1 MSFSIQLLF
10 LGLPGANV
18 ICVEFSGLPD
28 DKRFLLCLATC
39 QWSSCVPSCIPV
51 HHYTFLLHLLEV
63 PPNHESILTL
73 LQPQVGISAALCSQ
87 LLKSVLTSVQGRP
100 GASLDQ
106 GVSGH
111 MPHAQ
116 SLAAAIP
123 EGLMA
128 ASSKSLGLSAQPTL
142 PLPSSSRRRS
152 LDRGGSRSVRTCR
165 LHNGWLS
172 TYLPA
177 AFALVLTS

>member
-1 MSFSIQLLF
+1 MAGYLSV
-10 LGLPGANV
+10 V
-18 ICVEFSGLPD
+18 IMCTFMY
-28 DKRFLLCLATC
+28 TC
-39 QWSSCVPSCIPV
+39 ASL
-51 HHYTFLLHLLEV
+51 TFLLHLLEV

-128 ASSKSLGLSAQPTL
+128 ASSKSLGLSSQPSL

-165 LHNGWLS
+165 LHNGLVVNIPPSCVCTGFDLLGPSVWIGV
-172 TYLPA
+172 
-177 AFALVLTS
+177 FAHMIFG